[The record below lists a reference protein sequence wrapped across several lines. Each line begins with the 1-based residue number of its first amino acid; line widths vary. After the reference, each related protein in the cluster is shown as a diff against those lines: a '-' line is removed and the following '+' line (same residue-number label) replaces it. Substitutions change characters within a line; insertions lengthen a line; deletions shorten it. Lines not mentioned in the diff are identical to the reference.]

1 MNKRYILSL
10 IAVIVLFLIA
20 YLAVEAVPGSKWLF
34 GIVIPYAALIVFVA
48 GFIQRLLSWSR
59 SAVPFAIATTGGQ
72 QKSLSWIKPAA
83 IDSPSSKGAVFV
95 RMLLEI
101 VTFRSLFR
109 NTRMKLKEGKVSY
122 QLEIF
127 LWVGALAFHYAF
139 FTVLFRHLRFFT
151 NPTPFPVQLV
161 ENIDGFFRIEIMQ
174 DFLQLGVPGVYLSGL
189 LLLASV
195 TYLFLRRIFIRN
207 VNYISLASDYFPL
220 FLIFGIAFTGILMR
234 YVLKTDVTA
243 AKELSMGL
251 VTFRWSIPDNVSSIF
266 FVHLFF
272 TSILLAYFPFSKLMH
287 LGGIFFSPT
296 RNTRADTRAV
306 RHVNPWNYPVN
317 VHTYEEYEDDFR
329 DKMIEA
335 GLPVE
340 KMPGPPEAAAVEE
353 SEPAAEPEEPAAAA
367 EEPAAAP
374 EEPAAAPE
382 EPAAAA
388 EEPAEAPEKPATDPA
403 AESAKKE

>member
-1 MNKRYILSL
+1 MNKRYLLSL
-10 IAVIVLFLIA
+10 IAVIVLFLIS
-20 YLAVEAVPGSKWLF
+20 YLGVEAVPGSKWLF

-48 GFIQRLLSWSR
+48 GFIRRLLTWSR
-59 SAVPFAIATTGGQ
+59 SAVPFAIPTTGGQ
-72 QKSLSWIKPAA
+72 QKTLSWIKPNA
-83 IDSPSSKGAVFV
+83 IDNPSSKGAVFV

-109 NTRMKLKEGKVSY
+109 NSRMKLREGKISY

-151 NPTPFPVQLV
+151 DPIPLPVRLV
-161 ENIDGFFRIEIMQ
+161 EDLDSFFRMEILQ
-174 DFLQLGVPGVYLSGL
+174 DFIQIGVPGVYLSGL
-189 LLLASV
+189 VLLAAV

-220 FLIFGIAFTGILMR
+220 FLIFGIAFTGIMMR
-234 YVLKTDVTA
+234 YVLKIDVTA
-243 AKELSMGL
+243 AKQLAMGL
-251 VTFRWSIPDNVSSIF
+251 VTFRPNIPQNVSSIF

-272 TSILLAYFPFSKLMH
+272 VSILLAYFPFSKLMH

-296 RNTRADTRAV
+296 RNMRADTRAV
-306 RHVNPWNYPVN
+306 RHVNPWNYPVK

-335 GLPVE
+335 GLPVD
-340 KMPGPPEAAAVEE
+340 KMPEPQEAAAEE
-353 SEPAAEPEEPAAAA
+353 EEEPAAPPQEPPADAADAAAEPEE
-367 EEPAAAP
+367 
-374 EEPAAAPE
+374 
-382 EPAAAA
+382 
-388 EEPAEAPEKPATDPA
+388 
-403 AESAKKE
+403 KE